1 MPISLNACSSAL
13 SLESS
18 TGSTR
23 FPPSSAA
30 LLLLSS
36 SPFSSAVNGT
46 PVSASSLRIGIPGP
60 SSELSSTFDLV
71 TSSLLRVV
79 DRLPYQNAKVH
90 NESTKST
97 PSPIPIPITALA
109 VVDKPPCFEGTEG
122 DEPVVMLPEPEVL
135 VPELGSGVLELRPA
149 VLAFGTAVP
158 PFELDVP
165 LEFGLDDVETGIDV
179 LVSALD
185 VLVRVLVE
193 DEAGSGTRVV
203 VLGDAELL
211 IIVEG
216 GEPDE
221 EAAPIGMQSGRVK
234 SSGQLPDPQ

>member
-1 MPISLNACSSAL
+1 M
-13 SLESS
+13 
-18 TGSTR
+18 
-23 FPPSSAA
+23 
-30 LLLLSS
+30 
-36 SPFSSAVNGT
+36 
-46 PVSASSLRIGIPGP
+46 
-60 SSELSSTFDLV
+60 
-71 TSSLLRVV
+71 
-79 DRLPYQNAKVH
+79 H

-109 VVDKPPCFEGTEG
+109 VVDKPPCFEGTEGTEG

-216 GEPDE
+216 GEADE

-234 SSGQLPDPQ
+234 SSGQLPDAQ